1 MSEAQSGILAALPP
15 QARFLSLQLKPSVDA
30 EGLRRSLIQLQ
41 SMANGDQLVVGFG
54 LPVFVALGQH
64 LPGLT
69 AGPAIDNTLV
79 PLALKESALWCWL
92 RGDDRGDLLRFE
104 HRLLALL
111 EPSFDLSS
119 SIEAFVYKEGRDLTG
134 YEDGT
139 ENPKGEEAINAAL
152 VNSVQAQS
160 LSDQTKLPATAYIGG
175 SFVAAQQWLHDFKA
189 FDAMDELNRDHTFG
203 RRFSDN
209 EELDDAPITAH
220 VKRTEQE
227 GFEPQSFVLRRS
239 MPWIAGAKAGLVFVA
254 FGHSLAA
261 FERMLTRMSG
271 AEDGYVDR
279 IFTISKPIASS
290 YFWCP
295 PVIQG
300 RINLTCL
307 GLN

>member
-15 QARFLSLQLKPSVDA
+15 QARFLSLHLKPSANA
-30 EGLRRSLIQLQ
+30 EGLRKSLTQLQ
-41 SMANGDQLVVGFG
+41 SIANGDQLVVGFG
-54 LPVFVALGQH
+54 LPVFVRLGLH

-69 AGPAIDNTLV
+69 AGPIIANSHV
-79 PLALKESALWCWL
+79 PLALKETALWCWL
-92 RGDDRGDLLRFE
+92 RGDDRGDLFHFE
-104 HRLLALL
+104 HRLLNLL
-111 EPSFDLSS
+111 EPSFDLSN

-139 ENPKGEEAINAAL
+139 ENPKGEEAVNAAL
-152 VNSVQAQS
+152 VNSVQAQI
-160 LSDQTKLPATAYIGG
+160 LSDQTNLPATAYIGG

-189 FDAMDELNRDHTFG
+189 FDALDELNRDHTFG

-227 GFEPQSFVLRRS
+227 GFEPESFILRRS
-239 MPWIAGAKAGLVFVA
+239 MPWIAGTKAGLVFVA

-261 FERMLTRMSG
+261 FERILTRMSG
-271 AEDGYVDR
+271 AEDGHVDR

-295 PVIQG
+295 PIKQG
-300 RINLTCL
+300 RVNLSCL
-307 GLN
+307 GLS

>member
-15 QARFLSLQLKPSVDA
+15 QARFLSLQLKTAVDQA
-30 EGLRRSLIQLQ
+30 ALKQSLTQLQ
-41 SMANGDQLVVGFG
+41 CIADGNQLVIGLG

-69 AGPAIDNTLV
+69 AGPSIANSQV

-92 RGDDRGDLLRFE
+92 RGDDRGDLLRLE
-104 HRLLALL
+104 HQLLVML

-139 ENPKGEEAINAAL
+139 ENPKGEEAISAAL
-152 VNSVQAQS
+152 VNSTQAQA
-160 LSDQTKLPATAYIGG
+160 LSDQTRLPATAYMGG

-189 FDAMDELNRDHTFG
+189 FDEMDAVTKDHTIG
-203 RRFSDN
+203 RRLSDN

-227 GFEPQSFVLRRS
+227 GFEPESFVLRRS
-239 MPWIAGAKAGLVFVA
+239 MPWIAGSKAGLVFVA
-254 FGHSLAA
+254 FGYSLEA
-261 FERMLTRMSG
+261 FERMLTRMTG
-271 AEDGYVDR
+271 AEDGLVDR
-279 IFTISKPIASS
+279 IFTISKPISSS

-295 PVIQG
+295 PIIQG
-300 RINLTCL
+300 RISLACL